1 MKTRMYEIVVE
12 RTIKRT
18 LLIKTTSA
26 YEARSSI
33 DSYGLAEAFSDWDED
48 ENQNSDS
55 YKIIRVVRAD
65 T

>member
-18 LLIKTTSA
+18 LLIRTTSA
-26 YEARSSI
+26 EEAKSSI
-33 DSYGLAEAFSDWDED
+33 NSYGVTEAFSDWDENESD
-48 ENQNSDS
+48 NSDD